1 MLNSHQ
7 SFSHYIKLNQSEVI
21 YTDRPNSV
29 GDWSWAPRVSWPL
42 SKWRCLVTNSQVPFT
57 DRATLYWWEYHC
69 VTVDSWRVK
78 VRCWVLITLHVEAKM
93 LTIFTITKTVSS
105 VCLSGVVKVRGYSVP
120 KLSRFQQA
128 RGLHT
133 LLSAAKEVMKWVKLK
148 S

>member
-7 SFSHYIKLNQSEVI
+7 SFAHYIKLNQSEVI

-29 GDWSWAPRVSWPL
+29 GDWSWAL
-42 SKWRCLVTNSQVPFT
+42 NSQVPFT